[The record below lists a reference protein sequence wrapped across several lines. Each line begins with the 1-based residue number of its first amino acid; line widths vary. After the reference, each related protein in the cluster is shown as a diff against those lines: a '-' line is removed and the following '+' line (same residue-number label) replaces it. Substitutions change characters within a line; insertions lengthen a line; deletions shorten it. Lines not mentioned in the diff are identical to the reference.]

1 MTSRVH
7 FIFNRGH
14 EGSGPSL
21 TDTSMNG
28 TWIDKMR
35 VGKGNKAPHRGW
47 RCSGQGDYG
56 EGLPPLSNQQVPSGE
71 SSRGGDNLL
80 GQTWL

>member
-56 EGLPPLSNQQVPSGE
+56 EGLPPLSDQQVPSGE
-71 SSRGGDNLL
+71 SFGGGDNLL